1 MLDVFNTFSY
11 YVLSFLKR
19 LARVS
24 EFDNKVLLNQNQI
37 KNQSTSE
44 LHEEH
49 LFAGRNTQHR
59 CVKIKII

>member
-24 EFDNKVLLNQNQI
+24 EFDNKVLLNQS
-37 KNQSTSE
+37 KSRSKDKKVETK
-44 LHEEH
+44 
-49 LFAGRNTQHR
+49 
-59 CVKIKII
+59 KIEVVHI

>member
-24 EFDNKVLLNQNQI
+24 EFDNKNQI

-44 LHEEH
+44 RHEEH